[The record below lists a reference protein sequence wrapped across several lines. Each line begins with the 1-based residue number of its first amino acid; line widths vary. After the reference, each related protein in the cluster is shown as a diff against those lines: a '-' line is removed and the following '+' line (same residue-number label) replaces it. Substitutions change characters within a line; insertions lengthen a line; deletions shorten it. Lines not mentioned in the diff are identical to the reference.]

1 LDGLQG
7 TERVRPEGS
16 KGSIRETGKGKRPER
31 VPMGQKILC
40 LALFLGVA
48 LGFLNDEAAGQV
60 YRYKD
65 KNGVVHFTD
74 TPPDNKFKRLSEEK
88 FASTEFPYYGSNPLI
103 DRAPHKLEFVT
114 KAVIGVKTDKMR
126 GSGFLINPAGYAVT
140 NYHVIADAGGSVK
153 AITFDGKEIY
163 ARVVATD
170 PDRDLALLEL
180 GVTGY
185 PYLPLGKVTDASIG
199 KEVYT
204 IGDPLGLSHSVS
216 KGIVSSVRQAKLKN
230 QVTLTLIQ
238 TDAAINPGNSGG
250 PLVSP
255 EGLVLG
261 VVTLKAGSPN
271 SPISGIGFAISSED
285 IISSLSLTPAKKE
298 PSVLEKPKNN
308 D

>member
-1 LDGLQG
+1 MDGVQA
-7 TERVRPEGS
+7 S
-16 KGSIRETGKGKRPER
+16 KGIAPEESKDFIRETGKGKRPER
-31 VPMGQKILC
+31 VLMERKILC
-40 LALFLGVA
+40 LALLMGIA

-74 TPPDNKFKRLSEEK
+74 TPPDNKFTRLSEEK
-88 FASTEFPYYGSNPLI
+88 FASTEFPYYGTNPLI
-103 DRAPHKLEFVT
+103 ERASNKLEFVT
-114 KAVIGVKTDKMR
+114 KAVIGVKTDRMR

-153 AITFDGKEIY
+153 AITFDGKEMN

-170 PDRDLALLEL
+170 PDRDLALLDI

-185 PYLPLGKVTDASIG
+185 PYLPLGKLTDASIG
-199 KEVYT
+199 KEVFT

-216 KGIVSSVRQAKLKN
+216 KGIVSSVRQGQLPN

-250 PLVSP
+250 PLVNL

-261 VVTLKAGSPN
+261 VVTLKAGRPN
-271 SPISGIGFAISSED
+271 SPISGIGFAVSSED
-285 IISSLSLTPAKKE
+285 IISSLSLVPAKKE
-298 PSVLEKPKNN
+298 PSVPGK
-308 D
+308 